1 MIIIIIATSV
11 SSYRPSLFTFLG
23 KSCTLGPLTC
33 VEKGNM
39 QWYVRDK
46 KNNVMTVYQMMF
58 VLLNSNTTGV
68 ISGTGTDNPSG
79 APVFTVVFSG
89 VCVAQ
94 SCFLCSV
101 VKISVS
107 PFLLF
112 SCLTIILSVHLPFT
126 A

>member
-1 MIIIIIATSV
+1 MIIIIATSV

-79 APVFTVVFSG
+79 APEFTVVFS
-89 VCVAQ
+89 
-94 SCFLCSV
+94 
-101 VKISVS
+101 KI
-107 PFLLF
+107 LLRHTLIKKYF
-112 SCLTIILSVHLPFT
+112 WHFCWHPIFFFFFFNITDFI
-126 A
+126 